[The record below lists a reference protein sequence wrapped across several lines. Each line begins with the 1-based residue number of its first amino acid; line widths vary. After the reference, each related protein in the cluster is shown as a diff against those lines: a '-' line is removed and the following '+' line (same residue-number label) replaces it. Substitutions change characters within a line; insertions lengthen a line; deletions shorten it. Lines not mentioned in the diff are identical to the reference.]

1 MTQAEFDAQVEAL
14 CPRCAAGEP
23 VRWREDTRETVHDW
37 SFGGINPKI
46 GRSPG
51 MGHGICLAHAF
62 RTEWEGKID
71 G

>member
-1 MTQAEFDAQVEAL
+1 MTQAEFDVQVKAL
-14 CPRCAAGEP
+14 CPRCAAGDK
-23 VRWREDTRETVHDW
+23 VRLREDSREWVHDW
-37 SFGGINPKI
+37 SFGVPDPKI